1 MSLLDSWVT
10 AKKTLASADALVW
23 YRKWGLYVAVGLGT
37 LLILALV
44 VKQSRRKDAL
54 AKQLRASA
62 RRSAAL
68 RIAADNAWDSKKV
81 KALRKQYVEEARV
94 ADTLAAEREALS
106 KERAL
111 IESVIFKKKTVEELD
126 AVLAELK

>member
-81 KALRKQYVEEARV
+81 KALRGRSASRRHSRCR
-94 ADTLAAEREALS
+94 T
-106 KERAL
+106 
-111 IESVIFKKKTVEELD
+111 
-126 AVLAELK
+126 

>member
-1 MSLLDSWVT
+1 
-10 AKKTLASADALVW
+10 
-23 YRKWGLYVAVGLGT
+23 
-37 LLILALV
+37 
-44 VKQSRRKDAL
+44 
-54 AKQLRASA
+54 
-62 RRSAAL
+62 
-68 RIAADNAWDSKKV
+68 
-81 KALRKQYVEEARV
+81 VEEARV